1 MQDTS
6 ILDENW
12 NTLLSL
18 LPKHWEELAVS
29 TGAMTRKMRS
39 FDSAGAILR
48 TLLLHIARGYSL
60 RETVVRA
67 KAAGIASVSDVA
79 LLKRLRSAEDWLKS
93 LCCSLLEE
101 RGVKFSQE
109 KHRFNIRLVD
119 GTVIREPGKTGSQW
133 RIHYSLSLPSF
144 RCDYFELTPTK
155 GKATAENLQRIPVS
169 ANDCLIADRAF
180 STAADIHY
188 LHISGAY
195 ILVRVNTGGLPI
207 FKDNKASKRF
217 DLLKAVQT
225 LKNTGNIGEWP
236 VYVKAPKEDT
246 VIRGRL
252 CVVRKSEQAI
262 EDSLK
267 KLRQEASKR
276 QSVMHLQTLEYG
288 KYVII
293 FTTLPKKSFAAH
305 EVLEWYRIRWQI
317 ELVFKRFKSLAKLGH
332 LPKYDEESS
341 RAWLYGKLFVC
352 LLTEK
357 SVNYSKAISP
367 WGYSLS
373 YNKDT

>member
-12 NTLLSL
+12 NTVLSL
-18 LPKHWEELAVS
+18 LPENWEELAVS
-29 TGAMTRKMRS
+29 TGAMTRKLRS
-39 FDSAGAILR
+39 FDSAEAILR
-48 TLLLHIARGYSL
+48 TLLMHVARGYSL

-67 KAAGIASVSDVA
+67 KAAGLASVSDVA
-79 LLKRLRSAEDWLKS
+79 LLKRLRLAENWLKS
-93 LCCSLLEE
+93 LCFLLLEE
-101 RGVKFSQE
+101 RGIKLPR
-109 KHRFNIRLVD
+109 KKDRFNIRLVD

-133 RIHYSLSLPSF
+133 RIHYSISLPSF
-144 RCDYFELTPTK
+144 RCDYFKLTPTK
-155 GKATAENLQRIPVS
+155 GKGTAESLQKIPVL

-180 STAADIHY
+180 SDAADIHY
-188 LHISGAY
+188 LHISDAY
-195 ILVRVNTGGLPI
+195 VLVRVNTGGSPL
-207 FKDNKASKRF
+207 FKDHKANKRF

-225 LKNTGNIGEWP
+225 LKTTGDIGEWQ
-236 VYVKAPKEDT
+236 VYVKAPKENT
-246 VIRGRL
+246 VVRGRL
-252 CVVRKSEQAI
+252 CVARKSEQAI

-267 KLRQEASKR
+267 KLQRTASKQQR
-276 QSVMHLQTLEYG
+276 VMHLQTLEYG

-352 LLTEK
+352 LLAEK
-357 SVNYSKAISP
+357 LVNYDHAISP

-373 YNKDT
+373 YKKDT